1 LLAATRRE
9 RPGKQARLPQRW
21 SGDRPAAFDGTTPN
35 FDLGETAMNN
45 GLIKKLNEIL
55 AHEWTGVAQ
64 YAQQAFMVRGLW
76 REAYAGFF
84 NHGAEESFGHA
95 KKIGEKIVAL
105 GGIPTIE
112 RNKVKQSD
120 DLREMLEHAL
130 EFERTA
136 VRHYA
141 EALELAADDRPLVVL
156 LEDLIL
162 EEQDGVDEI
171 EKLLREEGTAAA
183 AAPKKAAK
191 GKVG

>member
-1 LLAATRRE
+1 
-9 RPGKQARLPQRW
+9 
-21 SGDRPAAFDGTTPN
+21 
-35 FDLGETAMNN
+35 MNHN

-64 YAQQAFMVRGLW
+64 YAQQSFMIRGLW
-76 REAYAGFF
+76 REAYSGFF
-84 NHGAEESFGHA
+84 MHGAEESFGHA

-105 GGIPTIE
+105 GGVPTLE
-112 RNKVKQSD
+112 RNKIKQSD

-136 VRHYA
+136 VAHYG
-141 EALELAADDRPLVVL
+141 EALELAADDRPLVVM

-162 EEQDGVDEI
+162 EEQDGVDAI
-171 EKLLREEGTAAA
+171 QKLLREERGAAG
-183 AAPKKAAK
+183 AAPKKTVK

>member
-1 LLAATRRE
+1 
-9 RPGKQARLPQRW
+9 
-21 SGDRPAAFDGTTPN
+21 
-35 FDLGETAMNN
+35 MNHN

-64 YAQQAFMVRGLW
+64 YAQQSFMIRGLW
-76 REAYAGFF
+76 REAYSGFF
-84 NHGAEESFGHA
+84 MHGAEESFGHA

-105 GGIPTIE
+105 GGVPTLE
-112 RNKVKQSD
+112 RNKIKQSD

-136 VRHYA
+136 VAHYG
-141 EALELAADDRPLVVL
+141 EALELAADDRPLVVM

-162 EEQDGVDEI
+162 EEQDGVDAI
-171 EKLLREEGTAAA
+171 QKLLREEGGAAG
-183 AAPKKAAK
+183 AAPKKTVK

>member
-1 LLAATRRE
+1 
-9 RPGKQARLPQRW
+9 
-21 SGDRPAAFDGTTPN
+21 
-35 FDLGETAMNN
+35 MNN
-45 GLIKKLNEIL
+45 SAIIKKLNEIL

-76 REAYAGFF
+76 REAYSGFF
-84 NHGAEESFGHA
+84 MDGAEESFGHA
-95 KKIGEKIVAL
+95 KKVGEKIVAL

-120 DLREMLEHAL
+120 DLPEMLEHAL

-141 EALELAADDRPLVVL
+141 EALELAEDDRPLVVL
-156 LEDLIL
+156 LENLIL

-171 EKLLREEGTAAA
+171 EKLLREQKTAA

>member
-1 LLAATRRE
+1 M
-9 RPGKQARLPQRW
+9 Q
-21 SGDRPAAFDGTTPN
+21 
-35 FDLGETAMNN
+35 NN
-45 GLIKKLNEIL
+45 AIIKKLNEVL

-64 YAQQAFMVRGLW
+64 YAQQGFMIRGLW
-76 REAYAGFF
+76 RESYAGFF
-84 NHGAEESFGHA
+84 MDGAEESFGHA

-130 EFERTA
+130 DFERTA

-141 EALELAADDRPLVVL
+141 EALELCRDDRPLTVL

-162 EEQDGVDEI
+162 EEQDGVDSL
-171 EKLLREEGTAAA
+171 EKLLRDEHSGAAA
-183 AAPKKAAK
+183 TPKKPAK